1 MNFWF
6 TIKEGLKGFKRAR
19 LSSTITITSIAF
31 SHVLIGVFLILSMN
45 LDQWISEFR
54 SRMELEVFIESGIS
68 EKSGLLIKDAIVSIE
83 GVNQVL
89 YLSKDQAAQRFKKE
103 FGRDIYDVLDTNPLP
118 ASCTVTVMD
127 GYRTARS
134 VRSISDKIGQI
145 EGVDEVIYQKEL
157 LALIDHYLKI
167 IYLAGGIIG
176 LFLVVIAVV
185 LLYNTVRLT
194 IYARRDIIEIMNLV
208 GATDAF
214 IRRPFLVEGFIQGLT
229 GALLANFFIYLIII
243 TIKSFIY
250 PYLVFKPELYVILV
264 LFGIMIGLFS
274 SKMSIS
280 KHLKYI

>member
-31 SHVLIGVFLILSMN
+31 SHVLIGVFIILSLN

-54 SRMELEVFIESGIS
+54 SKMELEVFIESGMS
-68 EKSGLLIKDAIVSIE
+68 EKSGLLIKDAIAGIE
-83 GVNQVL
+83 GVAMVS
-89 YLSKDQAAQRFKKE
+89 YISKDQAAQRFKKE
-103 FGRDIYDVLDTNPLP
+103 FGRDIFDVLDTNPLP
-118 ASCTVTVMD
+118 ASCTVTVTD

-134 VRSISDKIGQI
+134 IRSISDKIEQI
-145 EGVDEVIYQKEL
+145 DGVDEVIYQKEL

-167 IYLAGGIIG
+167 IYLGGGIIG
-176 LFLVVIAVV
+176 LFLVVIAII

-214 IRRPFLVEGFIQGLT
+214 IRRPFLVEGFIQGLL
-229 GALLANFFIYLIII
+229 GALLANVFIYLITI

-250 PYLVFKPELYVILV
+250 PYVVFKPEIYVMLV
-264 LFGIMIGLFS
+264 VFGIMIGLFS
-274 SKMSIS
+274 SRMSIS

>member
-31 SHVLIGVFLILSMN
+31 SHVLIGVFLILSLN

-68 EKSGLLIKDAIVSIE
+68 EKSGRLIKDAIVSIE

>member
-31 SHVLIGVFLILSMN
+31 SHVLIGVFLILSLN

-68 EKSGLLIKDAIVSIE
+68 EKSGRLIKDAIASIE

-118 ASCTVTVMD
+118 ASCTVTVLD

-145 EGVDEVIYQKEL
+145 DGVDEVIYQKDL

-250 PYLVFKPELYVILV
+250 PYLVFKPEIYVILV